1 MDRRDFLCVTGIA
14 GVSTFAGCLERL
26 GFRQQSA
33 WRDPPLVENRPDAVY
48 HPAAAEEMGVYG
60 IVADDEYAVGL
71 SYTFPHRF
79 WTVTGTETNRV
90 VVDADDTMHLMVSV
104 WDPETEHVLPTDI
117 SLEVLD
123 NGSAVESIVPWPMLS
138 QRMGFHYGDNV
149 VLPGEGEYTARIRVG
164 PIQSRRLGH
173 FADRFETAST
183 LEIPFEYSRSD
194 IHDLEFE
201 VFDTERHGVRE
212 ALPAMDHGG
221 NNGDDGYSHD
231 HDHGNGNGNENGHNH
246 THDDEQDRDHDH
258 TNAHDSPAHLPV
270 SYSPDIDTLP
280 GTHIGT
286 ERAGDADFPL
296 IETGGEDQSGD
307 TSLVVLPRTPYNQF
321 ILPFMPLSIT
331 VERDGE
337 TLLADSLEETLTDRF
352 GHHYRRDIAS
362 LETGDELTITVDS
375 PPGVSRHD
383 GYETAF
389 FDFADLTYVR

>member
-1 MDRRDFLCVTGIA
+1 MDRRSFLRVTGIA
-14 GVSTFAGCLERL
+14 GAGASAFAGCLERL
-26 GFRQQSA
+26 GFRSQSA

-48 HPAAAEEMGVYG
+48 RPAAAEEMGIYG
-60 IVADDEYAVGL
+60 IADDGEYAVGL

-90 VVDADDTMHLMVSV
+90 VVEADDTMHLMVSV
-104 WDPETEHVLPTDI
+104 WDPETEHILPTDI

-138 QRMGFHYGDNV
+138 QRMGFHYGDNI
-149 VLPGEGEYTARIRVG
+149 VLPGEGEYTARVRVG

-201 VFDTERHGVRE
+201 VFDTERHGERD
-212 ALPAMDHGG
+212 ALPAMGHGG
-221 NNGDDGYSHD
+221 SNGDNGHSHD
-231 HDHGNGNGNENGHNH
+231 HDHGNGDNHTH

-258 TNAHDSPAHLPV
+258 TNAHDSPDHPLV
-270 SYSPDIDTLP
+270 SHSPDIDTLP
-280 GTHIGT
+280 GTHLGT
-286 ERAGDADFPL
+286 ERSGDADFAV
-296 IETGGEDQSGD
+296 IETDGEDQVGD
-307 TSLVVLPRTPYNQF
+307 TAIVVLPRTPYNRF
-321 ILPFMPLSIT
+321 VLPFMTLSIT

-337 TLLADSLEETLTDRF
+337 TLLEDSLEETLADRF
-352 GHHYRRDIAS
+352 GHHYRRSIDS